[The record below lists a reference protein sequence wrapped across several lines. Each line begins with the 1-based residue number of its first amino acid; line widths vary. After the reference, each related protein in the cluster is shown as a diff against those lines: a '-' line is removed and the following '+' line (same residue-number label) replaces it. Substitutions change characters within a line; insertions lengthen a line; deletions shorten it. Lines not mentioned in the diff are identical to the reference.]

1 MGAEIMSEPVKKAVA
16 EYERIRA
23 MFLSNDPNAEA
34 EWQKFVRA
42 DNGFGI
48 CVNVI
53 GK

>member
-1 MGAEIMSEPVKKAVA
+1 MGAEIMSEPVRKAVA

-23 MFLSNDPNAEA
+23 MFLSNDPKAEA
-34 EWQKFVRA
+34 EWQKFVHA

>member
-1 MGAEIMSEPVKKAVA
+1 MSEPVKKAIA

-34 EWQKFVRA
+34 EWQKFVHA